1 MGIELAK
8 VFVSIRGRDD
18 QLTKD
23 LNSSK
28 SKLTSSAARLG
39 AAVGGAFA
47 AAFTLRA
54 ALGFARESIGLAER
68 QIQAEQ
74 RLRATLRATGGA
86 AGFSAEQL
94 ISYAGALQKA
104 STIGDEAILESMA
117 LLTTFKNVNGQVFK
131 RAQEAAIDLSEAGYG
146 ELRSTTIQ
154 LAKALEDPTLGMTML
169 RRSGV
174 MFSKQVQEQI
184 KDLVEQNRLFEAQQM
199 LLEGVEGQ
207 VSKTAAALAQTPA
220 GRLKQINNELGDMKE
235 EIGKGLLPLLVRIKE
250 KQLELMQP
258 IKEWILT
265 IMGLVDQWKISWE
278 IMKTNTLL
286 KLSIV
291 GDAFTGVQTAIA
303 NVTSATVFAVIEA
316 WKGFFDWFRE
326 SLQALWVFFKETN
339 SNIALTASTVLGA
352 LAKGDIGAATAFLK
366 AGGSQASSS
375 VQKARGAMVA
385 STQTFVDPIR
395 KAFQDELKLMG
406 GIGAGFGDSARTSQL
421 RSRLEELQ
429 NRVMD
434 NLTIEGKAP
443 VGGLGGNIA
452 DELEK
457 RVAEP
462 IVASIPDLGNQI
474 QQALL
479 EDTDFAS
486 KQVDLQAAGNQI
498 QADILEAQKEQLSIL
513 RAGELGGG
521 LVSET

>member
-1 MGIELAK
+1 
-8 VFVSIRGRDD
+8 
-18 QLTKD
+18 
-23 LNSSK
+23 
-28 SKLTSSAARLG
+28 
-39 AAVGGAFA
+39 
-47 AAFTLRA
+47 
-54 ALGFARESIGLAER
+54 
-68 QIQAEQ
+68 
-74 RLRATLRATGGA
+74 
-86 AGFSAEQL
+86 
-94 ISYAGALQKA
+94 
-104 STIGDEAILESMA
+104 
-117 LLTTFKNVNGQVFK
+117 
-131 RAQEAAIDLSEAGYG
+131 
-146 ELRSTTIQ
+146 
-154 LAKALEDPTLGMTML
+154 
-169 RRSGV
+169 
-174 MFSKQVQEQI
+174 
-184 KDLVEQNRLFEAQQM
+184 
-199 LLEGVEGQ
+199 
-207 VSKTAAALAQTPA
+207 
-220 GRLKQINNELGDMKE
+220 
-235 EIGKGLLPLLVRIKE
+235 
-250 KQLELMQP
+250 
-258 IKEWILT
+258 
-265 IMGLVDQWKISWE
+265 
-278 IMKTNTLL
+278 
-286 KLSIV
+286 
-291 GDAFTGVQTAIA
+291 
-303 NVTSATVFAVIEA
+303 
-316 WKGFFDWFRE
+316 
-326 SLQALWVFFKETN
+326 
-339 SNIALTASTVLGA
+339 
-352 LAKGDIGAATAFLK
+352 
-366 AGGSQASSS
+366 
-375 VQKARGAMVA
+375 MVA